1 MSDRFQAELAA
12 RGRDWSHTVVSDQVI
27 GYLFEQMAPDESV
40 VASGLI
46 RESKRAEMTREFL
59 AQDNQNAIVFY
70 PLFEGD
76 IPLSVLGGEH
86 D

>member
-1 MSDRFQAELAA
+1 MSNRFQAELAA
-12 RGRDWSHTVVSDQVI
+12 RGRDWSDNVVSDQVI

>member
-1 MSDRFQAELAA
+1 MTERFQAELAA
-12 RGRDWSHTVVSDQVI
+12 RGRDWSDTIVSGRVI

-40 VASGLI
+40 IASGLI
-46 RESKRAEMTREFL
+46 RSSKRAEMTREFL

-70 PLFEGD
+70 PLYEGD
-76 IPLSVLGGEH
+76 LPMSVLGGEH

>member
-12 RGRDWSHTVVSDQVI
+12 RGRDWSDTVVSDQVI

-40 VASGLI
+40 IASGLI
-46 RESKRAEMTREFL
+46 RKSKRAEMTREFL
-59 AQDNQNAIVFY
+59 AQDNENAIMFY

>member
-12 RGRDWSHTVVSDQVI
+12 RGRDWSDTVVSDQVI
-27 GYLFEQMAPDESV
+27 GYLFEQMTPDESV

-70 PLFEGD
+70 PLLEGD
-76 IPLSVLGGEH
+76 IPLSVLGGE
-86 D
+86 DD

>member
-12 RGRDWSHTVVSDQVI
+12 RGRDWSDTVVSDQVI

-70 PLFEGD
+70 PLLEGD
-76 IPLSVLGGEH
+76 IPLSVLGGE
-86 D
+86 DD

>member
-12 RGRDWSHTVVSDQVI
+12 RGRDWSDTVVSDQVI

>member
-12 RGRDWSHTVVSDQVI
+12 RGRDWSDNVVSDQVI